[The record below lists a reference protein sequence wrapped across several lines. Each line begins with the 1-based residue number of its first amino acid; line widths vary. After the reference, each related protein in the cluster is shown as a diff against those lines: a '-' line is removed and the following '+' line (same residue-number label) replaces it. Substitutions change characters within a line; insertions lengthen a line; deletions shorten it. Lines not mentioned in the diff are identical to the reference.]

1 MKILVTGCAGFIGF
15 HLAKKLLEKD
25 FIVYGVDNLNHY
37 YDIKLKKARLKIL
50 KNFKNFSFN
59 KRDINDKS
67 LINFYQKKK
76 IKIIIHLAAQAGVR
90 YSIKNPDA
98 YIHSNL
104 TGFYNILKMSKF
116 LKVKHLMLASTS
128 SVYGTGKKFPLKE
141 NYNTNNP
148 ISLYSATKKSNEILA
163 HSYSVIYKIPITC
176 LRFFTVFGPYGRP
189 DMALFRFT
197 EAILNKKK
205 VELYNFGNH
214 IRDFTYIDDTIE
226 MIVKLLK
233 KQPTQKIPFNI
244 LNISNSKPIKLK
256 KYIEFLQKSLK
267 LKAKFKKLPL
277 QTGDVFKTHGSNK
290 KIIKRIGKINSVKI
304 EKGIEYFVNWYKEF
318 YNINIK

>member
-25 FIVYGVDNLNHY
+25 FIVYGIDNLNHY
-37 YDIKLKKARLKIL
+37 YDVKLKKARLKIL
-50 KNFKNFSFN
+50 KNFKNFSFK

-67 LINFYQKKK
+67 LISFYKKKK

-104 TGFYNILKMSKF
+104 SGFYNILKMSKI

-141 NYNTNNP
+141 DYNTNNP

-163 HSYSVIYKIPITC
+163 HSYSVIYKTPITC

-205 VELYNFGNH
+205 LELYNFGNH
-214 IRDFTYIDDTIE
+214 IRDFTYIDDAIK
-226 MIVKLLK
+226 MIVKLIK
-233 KQPTQKIPFNI
+233 KRPTQKIPFNI
-244 LNISNSKPIKLK
+244 YNISNSKPIKLK

-304 EKGIEYFVNWYKEF
+304 QKGIEYFVNWYKEF